1 VGISLTYYLID
12 MAESWFPQAKVPFQ
26 ALVVELVGRLV
37 LPQGS
42 KVGDIDMKMRGGGA
56 GEEED

>member
-1 VGISLTYYLID
+1 